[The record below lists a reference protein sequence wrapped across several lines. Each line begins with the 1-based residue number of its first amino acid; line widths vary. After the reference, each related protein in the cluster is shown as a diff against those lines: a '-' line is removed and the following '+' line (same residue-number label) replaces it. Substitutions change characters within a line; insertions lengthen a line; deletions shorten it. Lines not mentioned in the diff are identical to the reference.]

1 MHVNNNDDESNVNHN
16 KYIVNVSYSD
26 IAFQCCRRDCF
37 TVLRTNNMVRLVNRK
52 VKKQWYM
59 RKNEKRE
66 GVGDPPKGEKSISG
80 VTEVLGKQLSKER
93 KKQNILTIPLQSCS
107 LLYYDTHVHA
117 HRLTKKSSGR
127 SYENYYFHI
136 VDDRLDKLS

>member
-1 MHVNNNDDESNVNHN
+1 
-16 KYIVNVSYSD
+16 
-26 IAFQCCRRDCF
+26 
-37 TVLRTNNMVRLVNRK
+37 
-52 VKKQWYM
+52 M